1 MSQNTTSV
9 TQSASITP
17 SSERLP
23 WAGLLALAMTGFICI
38 LTETIPAG
46 LLLQIG
52 EGLGVSE
59 ALAGQ
64 LVTLYALG
72 SLLAAIPVTTATRG
86 WRRRPLLLMCIVGFL
101 VFNTVTTLSSNYT
114 LTLTARFFA

>member
-1 MSQNTTSV
+1 MSQNTSSA
-9 TQSASITP
+9 TQSASSTP

-52 EGLGVSE
+52 EGLESPRPLQVN
-59 ALAGQ
+59 L
-64 LVTLYALG
+64 
-72 SLLAAIPVTTATRG
+72 SLCTPWVHC
-86 WRRRPLLLMCIVGFL
+86 WRRFP
-101 VFNTVTTLSSNYT
+101 
-114 LTLTARFFA
+114 

>member
-1 MSQNTTSV
+1 MSQNTTST
-9 TQSASITP
+9 TQSVSNIP

-52 EGLGVSE
+52 EGLES
-59 ALAGQ
+59 Q
-64 LVTLYALG
+64 
-72 SLLAAIPVTTATRG
+72 
-86 WRRRPLLLMCIVGFL
+86 RPLRV
-101 VFNTVTTLSSNYT
+101 NSSPCT
-114 LTLTARFFA
+114 P

>member
-1 MSQNTTSV
+1 MSQNTSSA
-9 TQSASITP
+9 TQSASSTP

-52 EGLGVSE
+52 EGLES
-59 ALAGQ
+59 
-64 LVTLYALG
+64 
-72 SLLAAIPVTTATRG
+72 P
-86 WRRRPLLLMCIVGFL
+86 RPLPVSLSLCMLLVPCWPQFP
-101 VFNTVTTLSSNYT
+101 
-114 LTLTARFFA
+114 